1 MIIHYMQASVL
12 LSEKKKKEGNESED
26 MLLQTLIPQ
35 TLTDPA
41 NLATMPIH
49 PCFPPFSTPTQS
61 QLLTLGL
68 RTSPPYRDQL
78 ENPVLVSGGEGL
90 VLILP
95 FKTRQGTRLSLKL
108 LWEQGNFPYAVILLL
123 LLLLSRFSRVRLCV
137 TP

>member
-1 MIIHYMQASVL
+1 MCKHQYYYQ
-12 LSEKKKKEGNESED
+12 KRRKKEGDKSED

-49 PCFPPFSTPTQS
+49 PPFPPSPIPTQS
-61 QLLTLGL
+61 QFLILGL

-95 FKTRQGTRLSLKL
+95 FKTRQGTRLGQKL
-108 LWEQGNFPYAVILLL
+108 LWEQGNFPYAII
-123 LLLLSRFSRVRLCV
+123 
-137 TP
+137 

>member
-1 MIIHYMQASVL
+1 MIILYMQASVL

-26 MLLQTLIPQ
+26 MFLQTLIPQ

-41 NLATMPIH
+41 NLATVPIH
-49 PCFPPFSTPTQS
+49 PSFPPFSIPTQF

-95 FKTRQGTRLSLKL
+95 FKTRQGTRLSQKL
-108 LWEQGNFPYAVILLL
+108 LWEQGNFPYAIILL
-123 LLLLSRFSRVRLCV
+123 LLLLSRFSRVRLCA